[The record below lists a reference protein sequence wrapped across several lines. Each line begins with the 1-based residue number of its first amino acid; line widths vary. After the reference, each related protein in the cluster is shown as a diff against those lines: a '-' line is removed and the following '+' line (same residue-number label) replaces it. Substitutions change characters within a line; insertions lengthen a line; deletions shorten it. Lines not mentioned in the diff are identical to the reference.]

1 MRYIKLYISLRFF
14 KYILYKSLNMNK
26 LSLIF
31 AFTISIFFFGC
42 TNTKGNQEDSNLVV
56 QTDATEGEE
65 NLDEEDAKPEYLTY
79 ETFLEKVWDFESNP
93 ETWVYKGDTPCV
105 IDFYADWCRPC
116 RMVAPIMDDM
126 AKKYEG
132 KVKIYKIDTEK
143 EKQLASVFRIRSIPA
158 VLFIPKEGKP
168 EMQTGALPKESY
180 IEIINTKLLNEKK

>member
-1 MRYIKLYISLRFF
+1 
-14 KYILYKSLNMNK
+14 MNK